1 LHIFIQYWKTKAML
15 TMIIGKKFNELSTE
29 EYIFYI
35 DNHEK
40 YKDFNTLGLYRS
52 LVENEKL
59 SLESRIAIRDHA
71 HSLFKKSFD
80 FLQLKDPHI
89 FVKVSTL
96 GMNLT
101 KADEAKIWDDV
112 KKNQQNILNDKRIRH
127 RNFGTYSKHD
137 CPYDDCIYKGL
148 MVRPDSQLAWG
159 SIHFESDKSKYE
171 PKLKSERRKSDR
183 NREQSINK
191 EQIDS

>member
-1 LHIFIQYWKTKAML
+1 ML
-15 TMIIGKKFNELSTE
+15 IMTIGKKFNELNSE

-35 DNHEK
+35 DNHKK

-52 LVENEKL
+52 LTENNKL
-59 SLESRIAIRDHA
+59 SIEDKIAIREHA

-89 FVKVSTL
+89 FVEVSSL

-101 KADEAKIWDDV
+101 KADERKIWDDIV
-112 KKNQQNILNDKRIRH
+112 KNQQNILNDKRIRH
-127 RNFGTYSKHD
+127 RNFGIYSKHD
-137 CPYDDCIYKGL
+137 CPYEDCIYKGL
-148 MVRPDSQLAWG
+148 MVRPDSRLAWG
-159 SIHFESDKSKYE
+159 SMHFDSDKNKYE
-171 PKLKSERRKSDR
+171 PKAKSERRKSDR
-183 NREQSINK
+183 KREQSIIK